1 MSRRNATNDLPSSV
15 SIPIS
20 VGMLPT
26 KSPITDMERDAEK
39 GQDQRV
45 KEQNNIYR
53 WMGRYTY
60 VLSFESTPR
69 NEGIVPHS
77 DWVPRCNTSEV
88 VCVRL
93 LDRNMRKV

>member
-26 KSPITDMERDAEK
+26 TSPITDIERDAEK

-45 KEQNNIYR
+45 KEQNNIYK

-60 VLSFESTPR
+60 LVSRATPEMRGLFPTVIGFLDAIPLRLCVLDCWIGT
-69 NEGIVPHS
+69 
-77 DWVPRCNTSEV
+77 
-88 VCVRL
+88 
-93 LDRNMRKV
+93 